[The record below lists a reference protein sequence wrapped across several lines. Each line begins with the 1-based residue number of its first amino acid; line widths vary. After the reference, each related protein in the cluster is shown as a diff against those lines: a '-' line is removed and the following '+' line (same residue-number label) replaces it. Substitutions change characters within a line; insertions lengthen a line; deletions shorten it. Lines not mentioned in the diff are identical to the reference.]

1 MDEEDEDEDEVL
13 YQKLVEVCGGNKEEP
28 KPSFCDKLY
37 YCIFGKK

>member
-1 MDEEDEDEDEVL
+1 MMDEEDEDEVL

-28 KPSFCDKLY
+28 KSSFCDKLY